1 MGLKRQGSR
10 KALSTWKLTRGRDLS
25 CECPRE
31 ECLKSFDGRTLSVHY
46 DAEADT
52 ELLKDHVVNVETLS
66 LYVKDALEDLPGAAA
81 MFPGLD
87 DIVVEFPAT
96 H

>member
-1 MGLKRQGSR
+1 MEADARTRFISR
-10 KALSTWKLTRGRDLS
+10 MSQRGVS
-25 CECPRE
+25 
-31 ECLKSFDGRTLSVHY
+31 LKSFDGRTLTVHY

-52 ELLKDHVVNVETLS
+52 ELLKDRVVNVETLS
-66 LYVKDALEDLPGAAA
+66 LYVKDALEALPGAAA

-96 H
+96 D